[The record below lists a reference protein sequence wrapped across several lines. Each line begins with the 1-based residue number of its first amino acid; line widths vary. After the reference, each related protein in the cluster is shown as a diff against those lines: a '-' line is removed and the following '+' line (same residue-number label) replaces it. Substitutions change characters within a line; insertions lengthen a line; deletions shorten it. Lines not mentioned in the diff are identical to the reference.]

1 MENEITL
8 YNAVENELGQPYC
21 SMQVTD
27 EKSASMLFK
36 AMNQPDDSL
45 GDHINETIDVTNIF
59 IQPVAM
65 PNQKTGEMNVV
76 PRIVLFDVEGKTYV
90 TVSRGIYNAL
100 KNMCAIVGT
109 PETWKAPVTIKVGQ
123 RQIKERRMLTFDVV
137 SWNGNLG

>member
-59 IQPVAM
+59 IQPVPM
-65 PNQKTGEMNVV
+65 PNQETGEVNIV

>member
-59 IQPVAM
+59 IQPVPMA
-65 PNQKTGEMNVV
+65 NQETGEVNVV

-109 PETWKAPVTIKVGQ
+109 PEIWKAPVTIKVGQ

>member
-59 IQPVAM
+59 IQPVPM
-65 PNQKTGEMNVV
+65 VNHETGEMNVV

>member
-45 GDHINETIDVTNIF
+45 GDHINETIDVANIF

-65 PNQKTGEMNVV
+65 ANQETGEMNVV

-109 PETWKAPVTIKVGQ
+109 PEIWKAPVTIKVGQ

>member
-59 IQPVAM
+59 IQPVPMA
-65 PNQKTGEMNVV
+65 NQETGEMNVV

-109 PETWKAPVTIKVGQ
+109 PETWKAPITIKVGQ

>member
-45 GDHINETIDVTNIF
+45 GDHINETIDVANIF
-59 IQPVAM
+59 IQPVPMA
-65 PNQKTGEMNVV
+65 NQETGEVNVV

-109 PETWKAPVTIKVGQ
+109 PEIWKAPVTIKVGQ

>member
-59 IQPVAM
+59 IQPVPMA
-65 PNQKTGEMNVV
+65 NQETGEVNVV

-123 RQIKERRMLTFDVV
+123 RQIKERRMLTFDVD

>member
-27 EKSASMLFK
+27 EKSASILFK

-65 PNQKTGEMNVV
+65 ANQETGEMNVV

-137 SWNGNLG
+137 SWNGNLA

>member
-59 IQPVAM
+59 IQPVVM
-65 PNQKTGEMNVV
+65 PNQDTGEMNVV

-90 TVSRGIYNAL
+90 TISKGIYNAL
-100 KNMCAIVGT
+100 KNMCTIVGT

>member
-59 IQPVAM
+59 IQPVPM
-65 PNQKTGEMNVV
+65 VNNDTGEMNVV
-76 PRIVLFDVEGKTYV
+76 PRIVLFDAEGKTYV

-100 KNMCAIVGT
+100 KNMCTIVGT
-109 PETWKAPVTIKVGQ
+109 PETWKAPITIKVGQ
-123 RQIKERRMLTFDVV
+123 RQIKERRMFTFDVV

>member
-59 IQPVAM
+59 IQPVPMA
-65 PNQKTGEMNVV
+65 NQETGEMNVV

>member
-21 SMQVTD
+21 SMQVTY

-59 IQPVAM
+59 IQPVSMA
-65 PNQKTGEMNVV
+65 NQETGEVNVV

-137 SWNGNLG
+137 SWNGNLA

>member
-45 GDHINETIDVTNIF
+45 GDHINETIDVINIF

-65 PNQKTGEMNVV
+65 ANQDTGEMNVV

-90 TVSRGIYNAL
+90 TVSKGIYNAL

-137 SWNGNLG
+137 SWNGNLA

>member
-21 SMQVTD
+21 SMRVTD

-59 IQPVAM
+59 IQPVPMA
-65 PNQKTGEMNVV
+65 NQETGEVNVV

>member
-59 IQPVAM
+59 IQPVPM
-65 PNQKTGEMNVV
+65 VNNETGEMNVV

-100 KNMCAIVGT
+100 KNMCTIVGT

>member
-59 IQPVAM
+59 IQSVAM
-65 PNQKTGEMNVV
+65 ANEQTGEMNVV

>member
-59 IQPVAM
+59 IQPVPMA
-65 PNQKTGEMNVV
+65 NQDTGEMNVV

>member
-21 SMQVTD
+21 SMLVTD

-59 IQPVAM
+59 IQPVPMA
-65 PNQKTGEMNVV
+65 NQETGEMNVV

>member
-65 PNQKTGEMNVV
+65 PNQETGEMNIV

>member
-59 IQPVAM
+59 IQPVPMA
-65 PNQKTGEMNVV
+65 NQETGEMHVV

-109 PETWKAPVTIKVGQ
+109 PETWKAPITIKVGQ
-123 RQIKERRMLTFDVV
+123 RQIKERRMLTFDIV

>member
-59 IQPVAM
+59 IQPVPMA
-65 PNQKTGEMNVV
+65 NQETGEMNVV

-109 PETWKAPVTIKVGQ
+109 PETWKAPITIKVGQ
-123 RQIKERRMLTFDVV
+123 RQIKERRMFTFDVV

>member
-59 IQPVAM
+59 IQPVPMA
-65 PNQKTGEMNVV
+65 NQETGEMNVV

-109 PETWKAPVTIKVGQ
+109 PEIWKAPVTIKVGQ

>member
-8 YNAVENELGQPYC
+8 YNAVENEMGQPYC

-27 EKSASMLFK
+27 EKTASMLFK

-59 IQPVAM
+59 IQPVPMA
-65 PNQKTGEMNVV
+65 NQETGEVNVV

>member
-59 IQPVAM
+59 IQPVPM
-65 PNQKTGEMNVV
+65 TNQETGEMNVV

-137 SWNGNLG
+137 SWNGNLA

>member
-36 AMNQPDDSL
+36 AMNQPDASL

-65 PNQKTGEMNVV
+65 PNQETGEMNVV

>member
-59 IQPVAM
+59 IQPVPM
-65 PNQKTGEMNVV
+65 ENQETGEMNVV
-76 PRIVLFDVEGKTYV
+76 PRIVLFDVKGKTYV

>member
-1 MENEITL
+1 
-8 YNAVENELGQPYC
+8 
-21 SMQVTD
+21 
-27 EKSASMLFK
+27 
-36 AMNQPDDSL
+36 
-45 GDHINETIDVTNIF
+45 
-59 IQPVAM
+59 
-65 PNQKTGEMNVV
+65 MNVV

>member
-59 IQPVAM
+59 IQPVPMA
-65 PNQKTGEMNVV
+65 NQETGEMNVV

-137 SWNGNLG
+137 SWNGNLA

>member
-45 GDHINETIDVTNIF
+45 GDHINETIDVANIF

-65 PNQKTGEMNVV
+65 PNQETGEMNIV

>member
-59 IQPVAM
+59 IQPVPMA
-65 PNQKTGEMNVV
+65 NQETGEMNVV

-123 RQIKERRMLTFDVV
+123 RQIKERRMFTFDVV
-137 SWNGNLG
+137 SWNGNLA

>member
-59 IQPVAM
+59 IQPVPMA
-65 PNQKTGEMNVV
+65 NQETGEVNVV

>member
-8 YNAVENELGQPYC
+8 YNAVENELGRPYC

-59 IQPVAM
+59 IQPVPMA
-65 PNQKTGEMNVV
+65 NQETGEMNVV

>member
-59 IQPVAM
+59 IQPVPMA
-65 PNQKTGEMNVV
+65 NQETGEVNVV

-137 SWNGNLG
+137 SWNGNLA

>member
-59 IQPVAM
+59 IQPVPMA
-65 PNQKTGEMNVV
+65 NQETGEMNVV

-109 PETWKAPVTIKVGQ
+109 PETWKSPVTIKVGQ

>member
-21 SMQVTD
+21 SMRVTD

-59 IQPVAM
+59 IQPVPMA
-65 PNQKTGEMNVV
+65 NQETGEMNVV

-109 PETWKAPVTIKVGQ
+109 PEIWKAPVTIKVGQ

>member
-59 IQPVAM
+59 IQPVPMA
-65 PNQKTGEMNVV
+65 NNDTGEMNVV

-109 PETWKAPVTIKVGQ
+109 PESWKAPVTIKVGQ

>member
-59 IQPVAM
+59 IQPVSM
-65 PNQKTGEMNVV
+65 TNEETGEMNVV
-76 PRIVLFDVEGKTYV
+76 PRIVLFDVKGKTYV

-100 KNMCAIVGT
+100 KNLCAIVGT
-109 PETWKAPVTIKVGQ
+109 PETWKAPITIKVGQ
-123 RQIKERRMLTFDVV
+123 RQIKERRMLTFYVA

>member
-8 YNAVENELGQPYC
+8 YNAVENEMGQPYC

-27 EKSASMLFK
+27 EKTASMLFK

-59 IQPVAM
+59 IQPVPM
-65 PNQKTGEMNVV
+65 PNQETGEVNIV

>member
-45 GDHINETIDVTNIF
+45 GDHINETIDVINIF

-65 PNQKTGEMNVV
+65 VNQDTGEMNVV

-90 TVSRGIYNAL
+90 TVSKGIYNAL

-137 SWNGNLG
+137 SWNGNLA